1 MEMGTVQDPL
11 HQQLLPT
18 ATHTDIGLIGAQGQ
32 GFPIPLP
39 SLGQLSQALCLFCLA
54 TASLGA
60 LLLPSDVGAG
70 RRARWQ
76 VGAIYTCDTSKS
88 CATESSTDSRK

>member
-1 MEMGTVQDPL
+1 MGTVQDPL

-76 VGAIYTCDTSKS
+76 VGAIYTCDTSKEL
-88 CATESSTDSRK
+88 CH